1 MSLSEAQEKGNQI
14 SAWNKFVPGGVFTL
28 QTWLK
33 QVFQTTLSLLILF
46 LFSVALIWE
55 KRAWKLL
62 RCIITR
68 DGKAMR
74 GTKRGLLPDITVL
87 RELSSGPGYLLQD
100 IHSKHGPY
108 FSEFLMCLW
117 KVVHI
122 KSEQWWPPW
131 WSVSVWFVFF
141 RRALGNLD
149 NCSLK
154 FPPQPAATPL
164 HFCNVIAL
172 GNVVPFSLQHANTG
186 CFLKSQAAELFME
199 TIKCKLTT
207 SIPCPWLQSQAP
219 IVWVGTEILLLLR
232 KKRIFTNALIW

>member
-1 MSLSEAQEKGNQI
+1 MCWKPLAWGASTTCSPGFEEACSVLVRTTIEREPNN

-62 RCIITR
+62 RCIITS

-74 GTKRGLLPDITVL
+74 GTKRSLLPDITVL

-108 FSEFLMCLW
+108 FSEFLMCL
-117 KVVHI
+117 HI
-122 KSEQWWPPW
+122 KSKQWWPPW

-141 RRALGNLD
+141 RRALGIW
-149 NCSLK
+149 
-154 FPPQPAATPL
+154 TT
-164 HFCNVIAL
+164 AL
-172 GNVVPFSLQHANTG
+172 WSFHPSLQLPLCTFA
-186 CFLKSQAAELFME
+186 M
-199 TIKCKLTT
+199 
-207 SIPCPWLQSQAP
+207 W
-219 IVWVGTEILLLLR
+219 
-232 KKRIFTNALIW
+232 